1 MKVLSNWRSVRLWE
15 SRLEQDLHRRHSL
28 RAHGLLIGTF
38 TLLLMWCT
46 SALVMRL
53 GTQSLAV
60 RYLFT
65 LGVGY
70 IAYLLILRWWAQRLA
85 QHRQSGGGWDAP
97 GDALPDMLPGTDG
110 GGRMQGSSGV
120 GLNDVVDVVE
130 AGSAVAD
137 VAGDIA
143 GGAFEAIAGADEGAI
158 VVVPVIAIF
167 LIGAAVVFGAGWLVL
182 LYFGSD
188 VLLAVTLEV
197 AFSYVSARAAVRL
210 AREGW
215 LSAALRLTWK
225 PLLGA
230 VISAVVLGASI
241 DHFMPGVHT
250 LPAAVRAIFGR

>member
-15 SRLEQDLHRRHSL
+15 TRLEQDLHRRHSL

-46 SALVMRL
+46 SALVMHL

-85 QHRQSGGGWDAP
+85 QGRTEIDV
-97 GDALPDMLPGTDG
+97 DLPDVLPEGGEADTGYAGLANADGTGLGDLAG
-110 GGRMQGSSGV
+110 GA
-120 GLNDVVDVVE
+120 LE
-130 AGSAVAD
+130 AAGSA
-137 VAGDIA
+137 
-143 GGAFEAIAGADEGAI
+143 EEGAI
-158 VVVPVIAIF
+158 IVVPVIAIF
-167 LIGAAVVFGAGWLVL
+167 LIGCAVVFGAGWLVL

-188 VLLAVTLEV
+188 VLIAVTLEV

-241 DHFMPGVHT
+241 DHFMPGVHS

>member
-1 MKVLSNWRSVRLWE
+1 MKVLSTWRSVRLWE
-15 SRLEQDLHRRHSL
+15 TAFERELHRRHSL
-28 RAHGLLIGTF
+28 RTHGILIGTV
-38 TLLLMWCT
+38 TLLLMWGV
-46 SALVMRL
+46 SALVMRS
-53 GTQSLAV
+53 GAHSLAL

-70 IAYLLILRWWAQRLA
+70 VAYLLILRWWAQRLA
-85 QHRQSGGGWDAP
+85 QGRQVDIDGA
-97 GDALPDMLPGTDG
+97 DALPDVLPDTA
-110 GGRMQGSSGV
+110 GGRVQGSSSVDLG
-120 GLNDVVDVVE
+120 DVADIVDG
-130 AGSAVAD
+130 GSAVAD

-143 GGAFEAIAGADEGAI
+143 GGAFEAIGSADEGAI

-167 LIGAAVVFGAGWLVL
+167 LIGCAIVFGAGWLVL

-188 VLLAVTLEV
+188 VLMAVTLEV

-230 VISAVVLGASI
+230 VVCAVVLGASI
-241 DHFMPGVHT
+241 DHFMPGVHS